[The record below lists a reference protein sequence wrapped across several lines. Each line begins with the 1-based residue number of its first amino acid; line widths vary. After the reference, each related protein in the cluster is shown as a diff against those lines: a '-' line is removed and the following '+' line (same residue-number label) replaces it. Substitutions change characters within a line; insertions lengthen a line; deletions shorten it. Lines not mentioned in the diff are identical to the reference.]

1 MCGITGWFGKNGRR
15 ADLEAM
21 VQTLT
26 HRGPDHRGTWQNKES
41 AVALGHSRLSI
52 LDLSSAGH
60 QPMVSANQRYVI
72 VFNGEIYN
80 HYDFRRKLQGISY
93 IPNDIIISEN
103 KWNGHS
109 DTETLLEAVSVWG
122 IEKTLQKIVGM
133 FAFALWDR
141 KEQSLTIA
149 RDRLGEKPLY
159 YGWQGSVLLFGSEL
173 KALQAFPDFEG
184 RISRDALTLYLRYNY
199 IPAPFSIYENIFKL
213 PPGTYLTVSNRNRHT
228 APVSYWSA
236 HSTVESGENNLFKG
250 TEADAIESL
259 DRLLRDSVAGQ
270 MIADVPLGAFLSGGI
285 DSSTIVAL
293 MQAQS
298 TRPVK
303 TFTIG
308 FSEKQYNEAE
318 HAKEVARHLGTDHT
332 EQYVTPQETMDVIPK
347 LPHLYDEPF
356 ADSSQ
361 IPTFLISQLARKH
374 VKVSLSGDGGDELFG
389 GYNRYFWVPNIWR
402 RLRWMPAPVRSL
414 LSNLIIHVSPVS
426 WDAVF
431 KMMTGLLP
439 DDWHYFSPGDKI
451 HKLAEILDK
460 KCPEDIYF
468 ALVSHWERPAE
479 LVLNSCEPR
488 SLISDSQQSLK
499 LSEFE
504 KRMMYMD
511 LISYLPDDILVKVDR
526 AAMGVSLETRVPFLD
541 HRVVEL
547 AWQLPLSYKI
557 KQKQGKWILRQ
568 VLYRYVP
575 KQLIERPKMGFGI
588 PIGIWLR
595 GALREWAEDL
605 LNERRLKNEGIF
617 DHQLIRQKWTEHQTG
632 KRNWQYLLWIILMFQ
647 AWLAR

>member
-1 MCGITGWFGKNGRR
+1 MCGIAGYYNKNCT
-15 ADLEAM
+15 ADYWRPALEKMAEA
-21 VQTLT
+21 VS
-26 HRGPDHRGTWQNKES
+26 HRGPDNQGIWFDENARIGLTHR
-41 AVALGHSRLSI
+41 RLSI
-52 LDLSSAGH
+52 IDISEEGH
-60 QPMVSANQRYVI
+60 QPMISPSGRFTI
-72 VFNGEIYN
+72 VYNGEIYN
-80 HYDFRRKLQGISY
+80 FE
-93 IPNDIIISEN
+93 DIRSSL
-103 KWNGHS
+103 KGSQYQWRGHS
-109 DTETLLEAVSVWG
+109 DTEVMLAAFEVWG
-122 IEKTLQKIVGM
+122 IENTISKLIGM
-133 FAFALWDR
+133 FALALWDR
-141 KEQSLTIA
+141 EEQTLTLV

-159 YGWQGSVLLFGSEL
+159 YGWQGSVFLFGSEL

-184 RISRDALTLYLRYNY
+184 RISRDALTLYLKYNY
-199 IPAPFSIYENIFKL
+199 IPTPLSIYENIFKM
-213 PPGTYLTVSNRNRHT
+213 PPGSYLTVSKRNRHT

-236 HSTVESGENNLFKG
+236 HNTVECGENNLFKG

-259 DRLLRDSVAGQ
+259 DRLLRESVAGQ

-332 EQYVTPQETMDVIPK
+332 EQYVTPQETMDVIPQ
-347 LPHLYDEPF
+347 LPNLYDEPF

-374 VKVSLSGDGGDELFG
+374 VTVSLSGDGGDELFG
-389 GYNRYFWVPNIWR
+389 GYNRYFWVPKIWR
-402 RLRWMPAPVRSL
+402 RLRWMPVPVRSM
-414 LSNLIIHVSPVS
+414 LSKCLTKFSPDS
-426 WDAVF
+426 WDNVF
-431 KMMTGLLP
+431 KVLTGLLP
-439 DDWHYFSPGDKI
+439 DEWRFSSPGDNV
-451 HKLAEILDK
+451 HKMAEILDK

-479 LVLNSCEPR
+479 LVLNSREPR
-488 SLISDSQQSLK
+488 SPIIDLAANPK
-499 LSEFE
+499 LSKYE

-541 HRVVEL
+541 HRVVEF
-547 AWQLPLSYKI
+547 AWQLPLSFKI

-568 VLYRYVP
+568 VLYRYLP
-575 KQLIERPKMGFGI
+575 KKLIERPKMGFAI

-605 LNERRLKNEGIF
+605 LDERRLKHDGIF
-617 DHQLIRQKWTEHQTG
+617 DHKYIRQKWTEHQAG

-647 AWLAR
+647 AWLDR